1 MTRFQE
7 RLHGVIPAL
16 LTPLTA
22 DLTADGPAMRRLAR
36 RVLDAGCHGYVLL
49 GTTGEFAAIDD
60 DQRAVAIRSG
70 VEEADGE
77 VPVIVGCGQPCV
89 ARTHR
94 QAVQAADLGADG
106 LLVNPPF
113 YFPMSND
120 EVVRYFEDLVAA
132 SPIPVLLYNIPGMT
146 KVAVDATTLLRLRDV
161 GVQGTKDSSGSP
173 QNLLDYLDAMRGDAF
188 RVIVGGDG
196 MLLHA
201 LNSGAAGT
209 TGPAPNVAPQLVTAI
224 YNAWCEG
231 DLEAAAAAQNRQ
243 NAFLRELSGVSPFMQ
258 ATAKGVL
265 SRLGIME
272 PWVAPPKTSLDD
284 AAIDEAFEA
293 VREFLPEFE
302 PAAVGV

>member
-173 QNLLDYLDAMRGDAF
+173 QNLLDYLDAMRGEAF

-243 NAFLRELSGVSPFMQ
+243 NAFLRELSGGSPFMQ

-265 SRLGIME
+265 SRLGVME

-293 VREFLPEFE
+293 VRDYLPEYA

>member
-60 DQRAVAIRSG
+60 DQRAVAIRAG
-70 VEEADGE
+70 VKESDGE

-146 KVAVDATTLLRLRDV
+146 KVAVDAATLLRLRDV

-173 QNLLDYLDAMRGDAF
+173 QNLLDYLDAMRGEAF

-209 TGPAPNVAPQLVTAI
+209 TGPAPNVAPQLVTSI
-224 YNAWCEG
+224 YNAWCDG

-243 NAFLRELSGVSPFMQ
+243 NAFLRELSGSSPFMQ

-284 AAIDEAFEA
+284 AAIDEAFQA
-293 VREFLPEFE
+293 VREFLPEYE

>member
-22 DLTADGPAMRRLAR
+22 DLKADGPAMRRLAR
-36 RVLDAGCHGYVLL
+36 RLLDAGCHGYVLL
-49 GTTGEFAAIDD
+49 GTTGEFASIDD
-60 DQRAVAIRSG
+60 DQRTVAIRAG

-77 VPVIVGCGQPCV
+77 VPVIVACGQPSV
-89 ARTHR
+89 ERTHG

-120 EVVRYFEDLVAA
+120 EVVRYFEGVVNA
-132 SPIPVLLYNIPGMT
+132 SPVPVLLYNIPGMT
-146 KVAVDATTLLRLRDV
+146 KVAVDAATLLRLRDV

-188 RVIVGGDG
+188 RVIVGGDA

-224 YNAWCEG
+224 YTAWCDG
-231 DLEAAAAAQNRQ
+231 DLEAASAAQNRQ
-243 NAFLRELSGVSPFMQ
+243 NAFMRELSAGSPFLQ

-265 SRLGIME
+265 SRLGVME

-293 VREFLPEFE
+293 VREYLPEFA

>member
-1 MTRFQE
+1 M
-7 RLHGVIPAL
+7 
-16 LTPLTA
+16 
-22 DLTADGPAMRRLAR
+22 
-36 RVLDAGCHGYVLL
+36 LL

-60 DQRAVAIRSG
+60 DQRAVAIRAG
-70 VEEADGE
+70 VEEADGA
-77 VPVIVGCGQPCV
+77 VTGDRGLWAAVCGAHAPPGGPG
-89 ARTHR
+89 RR
-94 QAVQAADLGADG
+94 LGADG

-113 YFPMSND
+113 YFPLSND
-120 EVVRYFEDLVAA
+120 EVVRYFEGVVNA
-132 SPIPVLLYNIPGMT
+132 SPVPVLLYNIPGMT
-146 KVAVDATTLLRLRDV
+146 KVAVDAATLLRLRDV

-173 QNLLDYLDAMRGDAF
+173 QNLLDYLNAMRGDAF

-201 LNSGAAGT
+201 LNSGVAGT

-224 YNAWCEG
+224 YNTWCDG

-284 AAIDEAFEA
+284 AAIDAAFEA
-293 VREFLPEFE
+293 VREFLPEYE

>member
-60 DQRAVAIRSG
+60 DQRAVAIRAA
-70 VEEADGE
+70 VEESDGE

-94 QAVQAADLGADG
+94 QAIQAADLGADG

-173 QNLLDYLDAMRGDAF
+173 QNLLDYLAAMRGDAF

-209 TGPAPNVAPQLVTAI
+209 TGPAPNVAPQLVTSI
-224 YNAWCEG
+224 YNAWCDG

-243 NAFLRELSGVSPFMQ
+243 NAFLRELSGSSPFMQ

-272 PWVAPPKTSLDD
+272 PWVAPPKTALDD

-293 VREFLPEFE
+293 VREFLPEYA

>member
-22 DLTADGPAMRRLAR
+22 DLAADGPAMRRLAR

-60 DQRAVAIRSG
+60 DQRAVAIRAG

-77 VPVIVGCGQPCV
+77 VPVIVACGQPCV
-89 ARTHR
+89 ERTHR
-94 QAVQAADLGADG
+94 QAVQAGDLGADG

-113 YFPMSND
+113 YFPMSDD

-132 SPIPVLLYNIPGMT
+132 SPVPVLLYNIPGMT
-146 KVAVDATTLLRLRDV
+146 KVSVDAATLLRLRDV

-173 QNLLDYLDAMRGDAF
+173 QNLLDYLDAMRGDDF
-188 RVIVGGDG
+188 RVIVGGDAT
-196 MLLHA
+196 LLHA

-209 TGPAPNVAPQLVTAI
+209 TGPAPNVAPQLVCAI
-224 YNAWCEG
+224 YNAWCDG

-243 NAFLRELSGVSPFMQ
+243 NEFMRALSGHSPFLQ

-265 SRLGIME
+265 NRLGIME
-272 PWVAPPKTSLDD
+272 SWVAPPKTSLDD
-284 AAIDEAFEA
+284 AAIDAAFEA
-293 VREFLPEFE
+293 VKEYLPEYE